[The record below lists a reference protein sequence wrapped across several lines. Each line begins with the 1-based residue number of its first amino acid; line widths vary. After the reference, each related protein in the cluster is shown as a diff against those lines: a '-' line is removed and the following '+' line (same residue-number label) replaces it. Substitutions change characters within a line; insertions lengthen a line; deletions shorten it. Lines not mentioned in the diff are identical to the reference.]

1 MSEQQLVTVIVLGYV
16 ATLIL
21 VGIATS
27 LWYDWRYKKGP

>member
-16 ATLIL
+16 AALIL

-27 LWYDWRYKKGP
+27 LWYDWRHKKGP